1 MLIISQ
7 FLKILSRNKR
17 RKTPILRKM
26 FKAPASYRIKEY
38 EGNFSFVNKEVFCS
52 VSCTFY
58 PRQTS
63 PAT

>member
-7 FLKILSRNKR
+7 FFKILSRNK

-26 FKAPASYRIKEY
+26 FKGPASCRIQEY

-58 PRQTS
+58 PGQTS

>member
-1 MLIISQ
+1 MIIISQ
-7 FLKILSRNKR
+7 FFLILSKNK

-26 FKAPASYRIKEY
+26 FKGPVSCRIKEY
-38 EGNFSFVNKEVFCS
+38 EGNFSFVNKEVFCP

-63 PAT
+63 LAT

>member
-1 MLIISQ
+1 MIIISHF
-7 FLKILSRNKR
+7 FLILSRNK

-26 FKAPASYRIKEY
+26 FKGPASCRIKEY
-38 EGNFSFVNKEVFCS
+38 EGKFSFVNKEVFCPIS
-52 VSCTFY
+52 STFY